1 MRFEGDQL
9 IIDLSG
15 PLVALLLYGGFT
27 LYGWLRGF
35 RHIVTLAGALT
46 LGYLLTV
53 RGDGAVV
60 GLVNGAWAGTV
71 RVGGMLGDGVAEM
84 LPATPLIAA
93 SLEAPLLLRMLVFG
107 IVLAVGGSYVA
118 PWSDGGLQGI
128 GGASQLRM
136 LGAGTGFYC
145 ALLLI
150 NALAVFWGAAR
161 PVLAADGPL
170 ATALDSLRPNPDVA
184 GVFIMTFVG
193 VVVFVIITRFN
204 RLVVPDDE
212 RD

>member
-27 LYGWLRGF
+27 LYGWARGF
-35 RHIVTLAGALT
+35 RQIVTLAGALT

-60 GLVNGAWAGTV
+60 ALVNGAYAAAV
-71 RVGGMLGDGVAEM
+71 RVVGMLGPGIADT
-84 LPATPLIAA
+84 LPATPLIAS
-93 SLEAPLLLRMLVFG
+93 SLEAPLLLRALVFG
-107 IVLAVGGSYVA
+107 ILVAVGGSYDG
-118 PWSDGGLQGI
+118 PWNDGGLRGLVGDAQ
-128 GGASQLRM
+128 QRM

-161 PVLAADGPL
+161 TLIDPGGPL
-170 ATALDSLRPNPDVA
+170 TTALDSLRPNPDVA
-184 GVFIMTFVG
+184 AVFIMTFVG
-193 VVVFVIITRFN
+193 VVIFVVITRFN
-204 RLVVPDDE
+204 RLVVPDDG